1 MEQKRTN
8 RGLTFGIINEL
19 LKKEDYIRS
28 LAKNLKTSHTNI
40 IRIVNRLVKENVLD
54 YEKNG
59 RNKVY
64 FLKKTI
70 EARSMVFMNEN
81 HNLINFLNKYPELR
95 NVIEKIQKE
104 KKIKLAILFGSYT
117 KGLANQESDIDIYI
131 ETEDI
136 KLKKSIEMIN
146 SKLSV
151 KIGTFD
157 LKSLLIKEIIKNHV
171 ILKGIEEFYE
181 KNEFFE

>member
-1 MEQKRTN
+1 MIQLE
-8 RGLTFGIINEL
+8 IINEL
-19 LKKEDYIRS
+19 LNGKSYIRELS
-28 LAKNLKTSHTNI
+28 KKLKTNPMNI
-40 IRIVNRLVKENVLD
+40 LRKLKELSKENVVD
-54 YEKNG
+54 YEQNGKN
-59 RNKVY
+59 KTY

-70 EARSMVFMNEN
+70 EARSMIFMTESYKIS
-81 HNLINFLNKYPELR
+81 NLLNKYPELR
-95 NVIEKIQKE
+95 NTTEKIQKD
-104 KKIKLAILFGSYT
+104 KKIKLAVLFGSYA
-117 KGLANQESDIDIYI
+117 KDLVKQDSDIDIYI
-131 ETEDI
+131 ETNDV

-151 KIGTFD
+151 KIGNFD